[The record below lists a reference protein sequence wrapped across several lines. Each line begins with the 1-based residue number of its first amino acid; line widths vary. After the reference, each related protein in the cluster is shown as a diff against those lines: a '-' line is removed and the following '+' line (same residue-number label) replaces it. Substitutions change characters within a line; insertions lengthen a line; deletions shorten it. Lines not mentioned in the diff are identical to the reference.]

1 MKIGIIGA
9 GFMGQH
15 MIRNLIKH
23 GNSLTVFDINKSA
36 LDIAKNDGAKI
47 AKTPSE
53 LAQKNEVIFT

>member
-1 MKIGIIGA
+1 MKIGFIGA

-47 AKTPSE
+47 AKTPRE
-53 LAQKNEVIFT
+53 LA

>member
-1 MKIGIIGA
+1 MKIGFIGA

-36 LDIAKNDGAKI
+36 LDMLKMTGQNSQNTK
-47 AKTPSE
+47 E
-53 LAQKNEVIFT
+53 LPQKMK